1 VIGLTILVVGPV
13 AAIAL
18 ATGAAGGGAAPASA
32 SVPALSVPAV
42 HVPSIPPAHLD
53 VTAATPTPVPQASA
67 PAAPPQVMYQPVTPT
82 PAPTST
88 TAQIVAIITAAAE
101 TYGVDPG
108 WMISTATCESN
119 LRPDA
124 YNPSG
129 PYVGIFQF
137 LPSTF
142 AAHGGTDIWDPVQQ
156 SEIAASMFAGGD
168 SSAWPVCSLR

>member
-1 VIGLTILVVGPV
+1 
-13 AAIAL
+13 
-18 ATGAAGGGAAPASA
+18 
-32 SVPALSVPAV
+32 
-42 HVPSIPPAHLD
+42 
-53 VTAATPTPVPQASA
+53 
-67 PAAPPQVMYQPVTPT
+67 MYRPVTPT
-82 PAPTST
+82 PAPTYT
-88 TAQIVAIITAAAE
+88 TAEVAAIITSAAE
-101 TYGVDPG
+101 TYGVSAS